1 MAKDPAFLF
10 YSQDF
15 IMGTSL
21 MSNSQ
26 IGLYIKLLCFQHQH
40 GGLIDRDSFDEL
52 VKDDRLIRAK
62 FVKTD
67 DGYFNERLM
76 KEMNDRAIK
85 SSNLSANALKG
96 WQNRCKSNAKAY
108 ADAMPK
114 HMPIEDEDEDEDE
127 VAVKAK
133 KVVFNFE
140 QVWARYPKRV
150 GKKEA
155 MRHFH
160 ATVKSE
166 QDFTNINK
174 ALDNYLVS
182 EDYLKGFIQNG
193 STWFNNWSDYLD
205 IQAVTGKSQA
215 VIDLE
220 RMIDDN
226 KQS

>member
-10 YSQDF
+10 YSADFMIGVAFMTYVQRGKYISLLCYQHQLGHLTEQQMLDVCGEPEKIIFEKFIQDED
-15 IMGTSL
+15 
-21 MSNSQ
+21 
-26 IGLYIKLLCFQHQH
+26 GLYYNPRLEEEFIKRKSYCES
-40 GGLIDRDSFDEL
+40 RKKSRSFGKRRTSNVRESY
-52 VKDDRLIRAK
+52 VGRME
-62 FVKTD
+62 
-67 DGYFNERLM
+67 NE
-76 KEMNDRAIK
+76 ND
-85 SSNLSANALKG
+85 NG
-96 WQNRCKSNAKAY
+96 
-108 ADAMPK
+108 
-114 HMPIEDEDEDEDE
+114 DE

-166 QDFTNINK
+166 QDFKNLNK